1 MTEKLHNRLAE
12 HRRMAGG
19 MTQQEL
25 AERAGV
31 SRQTII
37 AIEAGRYN
45 PSVALALRLAKAL
58 LSHVED
64 IFSLREGND
73 GENG

>member
-1 MTEKLHNRLAE
+1 MTEKLHNRMAE

-25 AERAGV
+25 AARVGV

-37 AIEAGRYN
+37 AIESGSR
-45 PSVALALRLAKAL
+45 
-58 LSHVED
+58 
-64 IFSLREGND
+64 
-73 GENG
+73 

>member
-1 MTEKLHNRLAE
+1 MADKLNNRMAE

-25 AERAGV
+25 AARVGV

-37 AIEAGRYN
+37 AIESGRYN
-45 PSVALALRLAKAL
+45 PSVALALKLAQAL
-58 LSHVED
+58 LANVENL
-64 IFSLREGND
+64 FSLPEKED
-73 GENG
+73 GKDG